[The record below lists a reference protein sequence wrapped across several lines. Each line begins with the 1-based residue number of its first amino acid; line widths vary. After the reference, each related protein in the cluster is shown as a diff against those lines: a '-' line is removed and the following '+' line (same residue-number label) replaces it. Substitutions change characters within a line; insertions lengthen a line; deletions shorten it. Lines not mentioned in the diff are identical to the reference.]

1 MSRDRRPMTLGDFIA
16 QMTDYFEA
24 VSRNQVRAAGV
35 VSSAGARKPGAGG
48 YSAASTAAP
57 APAASGKAPQI
68 TVMKY
73 ADVSRGIQN
82 ILNEQH
88 EPIRIEVLENV
99 FKEQFG
105 TSIADIVG
113 MTTEEYL
120 RRKENIFDYNS
131 SRGTVFLQSSILIG
145 PPMADPGAVKDEN
158 FVVKEFE
165 QLIEAMGPVVYIS
178 TLCGKFIQR
187 NGTSVTS
194 IINTRPLDLF
204 KRHPGVFLIVGAGNV
219 TLKKYE
225 HMPEVCRLLDKPSS
239 KAQRISKAAEEA
251 QLPVPEN
258 ITEQHVVDEFRRL
271 ILSDAQDSVYISSL
285 CGRFLQRFKKPV
297 TAIIN
302 CKPAEFL
309 RRYPDVFVM
318 TGGGNVGLREV
329 LGPDAVSVPPPPPR
343 MPKANEE
350 DQVWSLEA
358 LQQIT
363 LTDDVYQDI
372 YGLLAQGISYQ
383 AVVQQLMTV
392 CRQVEGAS
400 FLALEEV
407 VLGGAAGKGLLTS
420 GPIAEVVLFVRQ
432 LPYRNFPQW
441 LPHILETLAPV
452 LEYQLSSV
460 KAEKI
465 KVERDH
471 VHFVLTGNAQREL
484 PVQVFLSPIFKNQEH
499 LLESVKATPPA
510 ERFYFYPA
518 LVKERNEFV
527 GRQSQQTKV
536 LVRLLTWWSS
546 KQRWSSPMATP
557 SDWLIE
563 LVAVHA
569 CQQLQQAGGRE
580 NVEFE

>member
-48 YSAASTAAP
+48 YSAASAAAP
-57 APAASGKAPQI
+57 APAAGAKAPPVS
-68 TVMKY
+68 VMKY

-88 EPIRIEVLENV
+88 EPIRIEVLENM

-131 SRGTVFLQSSILIG
+131 SRGTVFLQSAILTG
-145 PPMADPGAVKDEN
+145 PPMADPTAVRDEV
-158 FVVKEFE
+158 FVVREFS

-204 KRHPGVFLIVGAGNV
+204 KRHPSVFLIVGAGNV

-225 HMPEVCRLLDKPSS
+225 HSPDVQRLLDKPSS
-239 KAQRISKAAEEA
+239 KALRIAKAAEEA
-251 QLPVPEN
+251 QLPVPET
-258 ITEQHVVDEFRRL
+258 ISEQHVAEEFRRL
-271 ILSDAQDSVYISSL
+271 ILADGTDSVYISSL

-297 TAIIN
+297 TSIIT

-343 MPKANEE
+343 VPRVMRE
-350 DQVWSLEA
+350 DRMVGEDVIA
-358 LQQIT
+358 AIE
-363 LTDDVYQDI
+363 LTDQIYSDI
-372 YGLLAQGISYQ
+372 HGRLSQGSSYQ
-383 AVVQQLMTV
+383 AVVQWLMTI
-392 CRQVEGAS
+392 CR
-400 FLALEEV
+400 L
-407 VLGGAAGKGLLTS
+407 
-420 GPIAEVVLFVRQ
+420 
-432 LPYRNFPQW
+432 
-441 LPHILETLAPV
+441 
-452 LEYQLSSV
+452 
-460 KAEKI
+460 
-465 KVERDH
+465 
-471 VHFVLTGNAQREL
+471 
-484 PVQVFLSPIFKNQEH
+484 
-499 LLESVKATPPA
+499 
-510 ERFYFYPA
+510 
-518 LVKERNEFV
+518 
-527 GRQSQQTKV
+527 
-536 LVRLLTWWSS
+536 
-546 KQRWSSPMATP
+546 
-557 SDWLIE
+557 
-563 LVAVHA
+563 
-569 CQQLQQAGGRE
+569 
-580 NVEFE
+580 